1 MSASMTNPA
10 RIFNPTQ
17 YVMGLGI
24 RLTGAL
30 SKGWLMGGRGRGGF
44 TAVPVL

>member
-1 MSASMTNPA
+1 MTNPA

-30 SKGWLMGGRGRGGF
+30 SKGWLMGGRGRGHPGASLS
-44 TAVPVL
+44 TAPL